1 MSRINL
7 RSLTMKGR
15 LFAYGTLIVALALVA
30 ALTISPDAALAAP
43 LARAGVAFDPSW
55 GQVALQ
61 ATPALIALRA
71 QLKEATDQAERKL
84 TEVVDGLEPERVRAI
99 EAEHATLVQQADGIR
114 TQITA
119 EEGRVA
125 ALPPADSG
133 ANLRAERQRAAD
145 ILDIAQRAGYT
156 GAEASTAIA
165 NGTAV
170 EAFRTAAFAALA
182 ARHAPASHVR
192 IERDET
198 ETRRL
203 AMGEAL
209 AIRLSPPGAQRA
221 APGEAARGYMDF
233 SIVELAAERL
243 GERRIPGSFGGREE
257 IVRRAFHTT
266 SDFPILFEG
275 ALNTALAARY
285 ALAQPTYR
293 RIARQRSYVD
303 FRDHTTVRVG
313 DFPDLQPV
321 NPEGGEVKSGTFSE
335 SKEKTAV
342 KAYGIRVD
350 FSRAMLV
357 NDSLN
362 ALVQVLND
370 RGNAVA
376 RFEDRTFYAMM
387 LSGAGNDGPTLND
400 TTRQVFNATDL
411 SKAAA
416 GTVIDIAALSAARA
430 ALRKRKSKDGA
441 ELELGASLILVGP
454 DKETQAQQIL
464 APVQAQQAG
473 DVNPFS
479 GTLEIVVTAKIV
491 GNPWYVF
498 ASPAEAACFEWG
510 LLDGYTAP
518 RFRTETPF
526 GVQGVSMSLEHDFGC
541 GAIDFRGGYKNAG
554 A

>member
-1 MSRINL
+1 
-7 RSLTMKGR
+7 MKGR
-15 LFAYGTLIVALALVA
+15 YLMLGAIC
-30 ALTISPDAALAAP
+30 ALAALVVVTILPESAFAAP
-43 LARAGVAFDPSW
+43 LGHHAVFADHSW
-55 GQVALQ
+55 RDLALQ
-61 ATPALIALRA
+61 ASPVLLGLRS
-71 QLKEATDQAERKL
+71 QLTDLTGQAERKL
-84 TEVVDGLEPERVRAI
+84 AEVVDGLEPERVRAI
-99 EAEHATLVQQADGIR
+99 EAEHATLVLQADGIR
-114 TQITA
+114 AQIAT
-119 EEGRVA
+119 EEARIA
-125 ALPPADSG
+125 ANPPPDNG
-133 ANLRAERQRAAD
+133 AALRAERQRTAD

-156 GAEASTAIA
+156 GTEAATAIA

-170 EAFRTAAFAALA
+170 DAFRTAAFAALS
-182 ARHAPASHVR
+182 ARHTPASHTRV
-192 IERDET
+192 ERDET
-198 ETRRL
+198 ETRRQ

-209 AIRLSPPGAQRA
+209 AIRLAPAGAQRRD
-221 APGEAARGYMDF
+221 PSEAARGYMDF

-266 SDFPILFEG
+266 TDFPIIFEG

-285 ALAQPTYR
+285 ALAQPTFR
-293 RIARQRSYVD
+293 RIARQRTYVD

-313 DFPDLQPV
+313 DFPDLQEV
-321 NPEGGEVKSGTFSE
+321 NPQGGEIKSGTFSE

-350 FSRAMLV
+350 FSRQMLV

-370 RGNAVA
+370 RGAAVA

-387 LSGAGNDGPTLND
+387 LSGANADGPTLLD
-400 TTRQVFNATDL
+400 TTRQVFNTTDV
-411 SKAAA
+411 SKAGA

-430 ALRKRKSKDGA
+430 ALRKRTTKDKV
-441 ELELGASLILVGP
+441 ELELSASVILVGP
-454 DKETQAQQIL
+454 DKETQAQQLL

-473 DVNPFS
+473 NVNPFS
-479 GTLEIVVTAKIV
+479 GTLSIVVTAKIA
-491 GNPWYVF
+491 GNAWYVF
-498 ASPAEAACFEWG
+498 ASPDEAACFEWG
-510 LLDGYTAP
+510 LLEGYTAP

-541 GAIDFRGGYKNAG
+541 GAIDFRGGYKNPG

>member
-1 MSRINL
+1 
-7 RSLTMKGR
+7 MKGR
-15 LFAYGTLIVALALVA
+15 FLMLGALCALAALVA
-30 ALTISPDAALAAP
+30 VTILPETAFAAP
-43 LARAGVAFDPSW
+43 LSRHAAFFDPGW
-55 GQVALQ
+55 RDLALQ
-61 ATPALIALRA
+61 ATPALIALRT
-71 QLKEATDQAERKL
+71 QLKEATDKAERKL
-84 TEVVDGLEPERVRAI
+84 AEVVDGLEPERVRAI
-99 EAEHATLVQQADGIR
+99 ETEHATLVQQADGIR
-114 TQITA
+114 AQLAA
-119 EEGRVA
+119 EEARIA
-125 ALPPADSG
+125 ANPPAD
-133 ANLRAERQRAAD
+133 LAA
-145 ILDIAQRAGYT
+145 AQRAG
-156 GAEASTAIA
+156 AERAATIMDL
-165 NGTAV
+165 GTAAGMDAAAIRAAV
-170 EAFRTAAFAALA
+170 TDPAVTVDIFRTRAFDAMV
-182 ARHAPASHVR
+182 ARNGSASHVR
-192 IERDET
+192 VERDET

-209 AIRLSPPGAQRA
+209 AIRLAPSGGQRRD
-221 APGEAARGYMDF
+221 PTEAARGYMDF
-233 SIVELAAERL
+233 SIVEMAAERL

-257 IVRRAFHTT
+257 IVRRAFHATT
-266 SDFPILFEG
+266 DFPIIFEG

-285 ALAQPTYR
+285 ALAQPTFR
-293 RIARQRSYVD
+293 RIARQRTYTD
-303 FRDHTTVRVG
+303 FREHTTVRVG

-321 NPEGGEVKSGTFSE
+321 NPEGGEIKAGSFSE

-342 KAYGIRVD
+342 KAYGVRVD
-350 FSRAMLV
+350 FSRQMLV

-387 LSGAGNDGPTLND
+387 LSGAGADGPTLND
-400 TTRQVFNATDL
+400 TGRQVFNATDK

-430 ALRKRKSKDGA
+430 ELRKRKTKDGV
-441 ELELGASLILVGP
+441 ELELAGSIILVGP
-454 DKETQAQQIL
+454 DKETQAQQLL

-473 DVNPFS
+473 NVNPFS
-479 GTLEIVVTAKIV
+479 GTLSIVVTAKIV

-498 ASPAEAACFEWG
+498 ASPEEAACFEWG